1 MPCHQSFLRQQ
12 GARRLISKP
21 CQRSYGNRVE
31 EMLDAA
37 SCTCISD
44 SECLFGSLVAAL
56 FVLLVLSSNVFV
68 SKVKPSDC
76 KPNPLE
82 THQLYSRLI
91 SCTRKISILHLE
103 FKCVFGCVCV
113 CVRICVSVSVFVCN
127 LFGYAHRC
135 SFLWSVP
142 MFCSGFRLMVGWT
155 TAVARDLALTS
166 GTSRLRTA

>member
-1 MPCHQSFLRQQ
+1 MCVCAVCVCVVFVVRARFPRDPQEGPARACVEQWHSDMFFEKRRVVLRSPCVCVCGVTEYPVTTLGRFRRQ

-44 SECLFGSLVAAL
+44 SECLFGPLVAAL
-56 FVLLVLSSNVFV
+56 FVLLVLSGNVFAARR
-68 SKVKPSDC
+68 KPSDC

-91 SCTRKISILHLE
+91 SCTRD
-103 FKCVFGCVCV
+103 
-113 CVRICVSVSVFVCN
+113 
-127 LFGYAHRC
+127 
-135 SFLWSVP
+135 SFI
-142 MFCSGFRLMVGWT
+142 R
-155 TAVARDLALTS
+155 
-166 GTSRLRTA
+166 